1 MRQPRLR
8 RLWPWAVPLLV
19 ILVLIVAYLRSPGA
33 PSPVVKYDAVDAQML
48 TIMTWGN
55 RRDWCRVTG
64 VVETPEEVRVAIGCL
79 GVWMF
84 LPGPADLSLTPVTV
98 TLSAPLGD
106 RKVLNANGSAPGYPY
121 FGS

>member
-1 MRQPRLR
+1 MRQTRLR
-8 RLWPWAVPLLV
+8 RLWPLAVLPLV
-19 ILVLIVAYLRSPGA
+19 ILVLIVAYLRSPGD
-33 PSPVVKYDAVDAQML
+33 PSPVVRYDVVDAQTL

-55 RRDWCRVTG
+55 RRDWCRATG
-64 VVETPEEVRVAIGCL
+64 VVETQAEVRIAIGCL

-98 TLSAPLGD
+98 TLSSPLGE
-106 RKVLNANGSAPGYPY
+106 RKVLNADGSPPGYQY